1 MPICAIA
8 QSKSLNHQ
16 SRDRQFSGDV
26 VQLVRTPPCHGGGRE
41 FESRRPRHPPL
52 FAGEYQT
59 SCGEMASHLHNARV
73 IGRFFCQCLRACDPI
88 EADAKPWATPMAWA
102 EKMKRGEVVEI
113 LRKVGR

>member
-1 MPICAIA
+1 
-8 QSKSLNHQ
+8 
-16 SRDRQFSGDV
+16 
-26 VQLVRTPPCHGGGRE
+26 
-41 FESRRPRHPPL
+41 
-52 FAGEYQT
+52 
-59 SCGEMASHLHNARV
+59 MASHLHNARV